1 MEIDVVS
8 LVGYI
13 VPALFAYLAARYKA
27 NSELLKLKEQQNAE
41 IEKIKEQ
48 AKHDIKSLQIE
59 MDKQAELYEKNAQTD
74 VVSEL
79 FGQYLSGDST
89 GLEQLMKLQKQID
102 SGTFKD
108 TKHPARKHKKKK

>member
-1 MEIDVVS
+1 MDFEIIE
-8 LVGYI
+8 LAGYV

-48 AKHDIKSLQIE
+48 AKYDMESLQIK
-59 MDKQAELYEKNAQTD
+59 MDKQAELYEKKAQTD
-74 VVSEL
+74 VVSEWL
-79 FGQYLSGDST
+79 GQYLSGDST

-108 TKHPARKHKKKK
+108 TKHPARKYKKKK